1 MKKVLQIVGLVFG
14 LGLTFFIL
22 TGCEQPAPEAEGSLE
37 VEAEAEAPEGNAGA
51 NIGKGL
57 VSIDA
62 DGNIAPFGFAS
73 KQPVPVPEPASVAIV
88 ATSAASSDIY
98 NIHCI
103 ACHGADAQGVEGL
116 GLSLADS
123 QLVASSSE
131 AELAAFLKV
140 GRLPDSPDSVTGV
153 PMPAFA
159 WMSDAE
165 LTDVMGYLKS
175 LNK

>member
-1 MKKVLQIVGLVFG
+1 MKKVFQIVGLIFG
-14 LGLTFFIL
+14 LVSLGLTFFIL
-22 TGCEQPAPEAEGSLE
+22 TGCEQPAPEAEPPLE
-37 VEAEAEAPEGNAGA
+37 VEAPEGNAGD
-51 NIGKGL
+51 GL
-57 VSIDA
+57 ASIDA

-73 KQPVPVPEPASVAIV
+73 KEPVPVPEPTVVVIDNA
-88 ATSAASSDIY
+88 SAASSDTY

-116 GLSLADS
+116 GLNLADS

-131 AELAAFLKV
+131 AELVAFLKV
-140 GRLPDSPDSVTGV
+140 GRLSDSPDSVTGV

-165 LTDVMGYLKS
+165 LTDVTGYLKS
-175 LNK
+175 LND

>member
-37 VEAEAEAPEGNAGA
+37 VEAEAEAPEGNAGE
-51 NIGKGL
+51 G
-57 VSIDA
+57 VTSIDA

-131 AELAAFLKV
+131 AELSAFLKV

-165 LTDVMGYLKS
+165 LTDVTGYLKS